1 MLENFLTNYS
11 FIYIVNF
18 FLAMIIIFL
27 ERKNPSATLAW
38 LLTLLFI
45 PGLGFFLYIMFSQ
58 NMARRKIF
66 KLKVTES
73 RIQEKLLNDQLKK
86 LDEKSLIFN
95 NQKNIVY
102 KPIIRMHLL
111 NSSAYFSQDNDVQ
124 IFSDGQNKFHDLLT
138 EIEKARDHIHIMYYI
153 FRKDSL
159 GEKILEAL
167 KKKSE
172 EGVQVRLLIDSVG
185 SRELDEKYLDSFTNQ
200 NFKYAYFFKTKFK
213 VINFKLNYR
222 NHRKLAIIDGQI
234 GYIGGFNLGN
244 EYLGENDTF
253 GYWRDTH
260 LKIRGSAV
268 HSIQIRF
275 LLDWRNASKE
285 DITIAKWFLPEPS
298 IIGNTGVQ
306 IVSSGPD
313 SKHEQIKQ
321 GYIKMINQAEKSIYI
336 QTPYF
341 IPDESIMEAL
351 RIAIASGVEVNLMI
365 PNKPDHPFVYWATYS
380 YAGELLRSGG
390 KVFTYEQGFLHAKTI
405 IVDEKIASVGTANF
419 DVRSFKLNFEV
430 NAFIYSEEI
439 AQTLTQDFKN
449 DAILSYELT
458 RDAYYD
464 RPTYIKFKESIARLL
479 SPIL

>member
-11 FIYIVNF
+11 FIYVVNF

-45 PGLGFFLYIMFSQ
+45 PGLGFILYIIFSQ
-58 NMARRKIF
+58 NLARRKIF

-73 RIQEKLLNDQLKK
+73 KIQEKLINDQLKK
-86 LDEKSLIFN
+86 LDENKLNFTEEN
-95 NQKNIVY
+95 NGY
-102 KPIIRMHLL
+102 FKPVIRMHLIN
-111 NSSAYFSQDNDVQ
+111 NSSYFSQDNDVQ
-124 IFSDGQNKFHDLLT
+124 IFSDGHNKFYDLLN

-153 FRKDSL
+153 FRKDTL

-172 EGVQVRLLIDSVG
+172 EGVQIRLLIDSVG
-185 SRELDEKYLDSFTNQ
+185 SRELDEKYLSNFKND
-200 NFKYAYFFKTKFK
+200 NFKYAYFFKSRFKF
-213 VINFKLNYR
+213 INFKLNYR

-244 EYLGENDTF
+244 EYLGENDRF

-260 LKIRGSAV
+260 LKIRGTSV
-268 HSIQIRF
+268 NSMQLRF
-275 LLDWRNASKE
+275 LMDWRNASKE

-313 SKHEQIKQ
+313 SRHEQIKQ
-321 GYIKMINQAEKSIYI
+321 GYIKMINLAEKSVYI

-380 YAGELLRSGG
+380 YAGELLRAGG
-390 KVFTYEQGFLHAKTI
+390 RVYTYEQGFLHAKTI
-405 IVDEKIASVGTANF
+405 VVDEKIASVGTANF

-430 NAFIYSEEI
+430 NAFIYSEQI
-439 AQTLTQDFKN
+439 AKELTQDFKN
-449 DAILSYELT
+449 DALLSYELT

-464 RPTYIKFKESIARLL
+464 RPTFIKFKESIARLL